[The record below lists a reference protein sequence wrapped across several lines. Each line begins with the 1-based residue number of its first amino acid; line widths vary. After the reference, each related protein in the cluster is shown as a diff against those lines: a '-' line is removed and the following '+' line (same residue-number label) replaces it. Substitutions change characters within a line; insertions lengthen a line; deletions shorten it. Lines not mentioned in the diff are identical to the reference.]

1 MTNETH
7 QDACQTSTKISELE
21 SLRGMAALLVV
32 LFHIPKW
39 NPILEIGIINNGYL
53 MVELFFVLSGFVIFN
68 AYSQNINSKNDLLRF
83 QFLRLGRLYPVHILF
98 LAVFFLFELGKY
110 FAQLKLNIVSP
121 NTQPFHENSMSAL
134 AQHLILIQAIGP
146 TGNAQTFNIPAWS
159 ISVEFYT
166 YLIFGLSVLFFRN
179 ARSLFFAMIAMFS
192 LALLVSE
199 NTFGARDLFKC
210 LAGFY
215 IGCLTAGFTK
225 KAKIVVP
232 NFFSLA
238 GVALIII
245 FLQQK
250 TTEYFDVAIYFLTS
264 ALIVSLVLS
273 ESGTLKKVF
282 NLKLLIF
289 LGEISYSV
297 YMSHTAVIWIVNQVL
312 RVALKKPEIIVS
324 GGRVTPQLSQLES
337 VAATLVIVASV
348 LIISYFVYS
357 LIEKPMRSRSR
368 LLAAQL
374 FNKNLVKEAASQ
386 IKTEKINPTPTRSSP
401 AAFPKYRRRPD

>member
-1 MTNETH
+1 
-7 QDACQTSTKISELE
+7 
-21 SLRGMAALLVV
+21 MAAVLVV

-98 LAVFFLFELGKY
+98 LAVFFLFELSKY

-134 AQHLILIQAIGP
+134 VQHLILIQAIGP

-179 ARSLFFAMIAMFS
+179 ARPLFFTMIAMLS

-215 IGCLTAGFTK
+215 IGCLTADFTK

-264 ALIVSLVLS
+264 ALIISLILS

-289 LGEISYSV
+289 FGEISYFV

-312 RVALKKPEIIVS
+312 RVALKKPEIAVA
-324 GGRVTPQLSQLES
+324 GGRITPQLSQVES

-348 LIISYFVYS
+348 LIISYIVYNC
-357 LIEKPMRSRSR
+357 LEKPMRKKSR
-368 LLAAQL
+368 LVAAQL
-374 FNKNLVKEAASQ
+374 FNKNLISGTAL
-386 IKTEKINPTPTRSSP
+386 
-401 AAFPKYRRRPD
+401 